1 MVLDSLPKL
10 KLEKIKIKK
19 DRTFCAIILN
29 VTNGGEDVKLLGRE
43 AKYWVKFALGDM
55 PTKIVDYDKEISILD
70 AVRGKINKECD
81 YTFVLL
87 STTVLLEE
95 KDISMLK
102 DYAIFK
108 GIGLCK
114 LPVGYIINNQYFL
127 DAKTPQVD
135 SVYTGDI
142 DNFYIVENKKQIK
155 YAIEILQDRINNF
168 HIGNGVEII
177 KPSSVYI
184 EPEVDIESG
193 VTIYPH
199 VSLMG
204 NTKVME
210 NCIIKDGASIVDSV
224 VGKSSFIGK
233 SVIEKCDIGS
243 NVCIASFCELKDSRV
258 GNDATI
264 DSNCSIQK
272 TKIKAKEKIKAGSII
287 EGK

>member
-1 MVLDSLPKL
+1 MVMDSLPKL
-10 KLEKIKIKK
+10 KLDKIKIKK
-19 DRTFCAIILN
+19 DKTFNAIILN
-29 VTNGGEDVKLLGRE
+29 VKDKNGETKLLGRE
-43 AKYWVKFALGDM
+43 AKYWVKSALMDI
-55 PTKIVDYDKEISILD
+55 PTKIVDYEKEMLVLD
-70 AVRGKINKECD
+70 AVKGKIDCNYD

-95 KDISMLK
+95 KDISILK
-102 DYAIFK
+102 DYAIYK

-114 LPVGYIINNQYFL
+114 LPVGYIICNQYFL
-127 DAKTPQVD
+127 DSQNPQVD

-155 YAIEILQDRINNF
+155 YATEVLVDRINNF
-168 HIGNGVEII
+168 HISNGVEII

-210 NCIIKDGASIVDSV
+210 NCILKDGASITDSV
-224 VGKSSFIGK
+224 VNKGSFIGK
-233 SVIEKCDIGS
+233 SVIEKCSIGS
-243 NVCIASFCELKDSRV
+243 NVCIASFCEIKDSKI
-258 GNDATI
+258 GNDVTI
-264 DSNCSIQK
+264 GSNCSIYGA
-272 TKIKAKEKIKAGSII
+272 KIKSKEKIKTGSII